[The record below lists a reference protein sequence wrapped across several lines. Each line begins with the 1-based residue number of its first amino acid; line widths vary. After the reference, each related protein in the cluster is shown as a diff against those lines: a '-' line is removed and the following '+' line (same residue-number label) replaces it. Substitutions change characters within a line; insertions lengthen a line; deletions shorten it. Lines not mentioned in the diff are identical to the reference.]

1 MKNKK
6 IEENSKKKKRVTIR
20 CRKCLIIDSY
30 DENEKCCRHCGSIL
44 FKKVDEVQNR
54 IEREVKQLNE

>member
-44 FKKVDEVQNR
+44 FKKVDEV
-54 IEREVKQLNE
+54 